1 MSKLGN
7 STEGADW
14 EGCGEAWLC
23 ARPGGLPRAGG
34 GRHRGGRGGVL
45 PVRPP
50 PDQDHRHVQEG
61 VLVTR
66 RHLAGVGHR
75 TQET

>member
-1 MSKLGN
+1 MALN
-7 STEGADW
+7 FALD
-14 EGCGEAWLC
+14 C
-23 ARPGGLPRAGG
+23 RPGESGLRRGGGCVRGAGG